1 MFPIPKLE
9 DCKGNFVR
17 DVDKN
22 IFLDLSGRT
31 IIGYNN
37 DNTLSLSKL
46 LTNSL
51 WRAQSIDI
59 SDLPSTTTADD
70 AHETIISISP
80 TPLHDVALT
89 SSVNEALEMAITMT
103 KSNNSK
109 SKVVIFKGCSGKIKL
124 AAGENAR
131 EVEYPKDPKVDISV
145 SIMDNNEQICL
156 KALSNIFSTESISSI
171 VIEPIRES
179 DFTMCSNLFYQSLHD
194 LCRKHNIAIIIDESN
209 SGMNI
214 TGKMWAHQF
223 WYQE

>member
-1 MFPIPKLE
+1 VFPIPKLE

-22 IFLDLSGRT
+22 IYLDLSGRT

-51 WRAQSIDI
+51 WYAQSIEI
-59 SDLPSTTTADD
+59 STLPSITTADD
-70 AHETIISISP
+70 FHSTIINISP
-80 TPLHDVALT
+80 SPLNDVALT
-89 SSVNEALEMAITMT
+89 SSLNEALDMAITMA
-103 KSNNSK
+103 KSNNLK
-109 SKVVIFKGCSGKIKL
+109 SKVVVFKGCSGKIRL
-124 AAGENAR
+124 AAGESAR

-145 SIMDNNEQICL
+145 SIMDNNEQQCL
-156 KALSNIFSTESISSI
+156 KAISNIFSTESISSI
-171 VIEPIRES
+171 IIEPIRES
-179 DFTMCSNLFYQSLHD
+179 DFTMCSNLFYHALHD
-194 LCRKHNIAIIIDESN
+194 LCRKHGVTIIIDESN

-214 TGKMWAHQF
+214 TGKIWAHQF